1 MDGGQNG
8 LFLIPALAF
17 LLIGPSLMGLYLK
30 RDKHGL
36 SSSFL
41 GLISMLAVILAGYFL
56 NLLPTNIINYLFL
69 RLSPGF
75 GIVVTLLV
83 GKIMKLPRE
92 IIGLGLGIAFGI
104 AISVGFTGIFNG
116 DSSSFFN
123 FFPYR
128 FVGFGSVLFSFQNC
142 LVAGPIGAVCLH
154 TF

>member
-116 DSSSFFN
+116 DSSSF
-123 FFPYR
+123 
-128 FVGFGSVLFSFQNC
+128 
-142 LVAGPIGAVCLH
+142 
-154 TF
+154 